1 MKLSDI
7 KVLLSGLINGNI
19 IICEVSAQVCSQYSF
34 SEILKLQQKN
44 NLNWY
49 AVVQPARLVAN
60 KGEVLGRINDSVEE
74 SMMQVDVPKFQREEG
89 VFRPFLSL

>member
-1 MKLSDI
+1 M
-7 KVLLSGLINGNI
+7 
-19 IICEVSAQVCSQYSF
+19 IICQVSSQTCSQYSF
-34 SEILKLQQKN
+34 SEILKLQQKKN

-74 SMMQVDVPKFQREEG
+74 SMMQVHVPKFQREEG